1 MNIVYY
7 KVPKTFTDS
16 EEGYSKIVITDNG
29 NTLAGKR
36 TFAFLRKIDFFTD
49 DLDFLSDIIWR
60 LKTEDESVYFEAQG
74 KKTSACEKYILK
86 DQILDA
92 RNSNETYEILYE
104 SNGVLTKTIAMTEG
118 ETLDVMVKDELLEQF
133 ESILKEFATEESY
146 EKWELG
152 E

>member
-1 MNIVYY
+1 MNLVYY
-7 KVPKTFTDS
+7 KVPKAFTDC
-16 EEGYSKIVITDNG
+16 EEGYNKIVITDNG
-29 NTLAGKR
+29 NTLAGKSA
-36 TFAFLRKIDFFTD
+36 FAFLRQIDFFSD

-60 LKTEDESVYFEAQG
+60 LKTVDESVYFEAQG
-74 KKTSACEKYILK
+74 KKTSACEKFLLK

-104 SNGVLTKTIAMTEG
+104 SNGVLTKSIALTEG
-118 ETLDVMVKDELLEQF
+118 ETLDVIVKDELLEKF